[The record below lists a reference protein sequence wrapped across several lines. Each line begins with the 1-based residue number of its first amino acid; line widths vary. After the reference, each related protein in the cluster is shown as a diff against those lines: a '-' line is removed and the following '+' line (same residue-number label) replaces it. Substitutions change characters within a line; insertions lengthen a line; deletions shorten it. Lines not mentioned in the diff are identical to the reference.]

1 LIPPLVDLFV
11 PEPATAVQGQPLD
24 KVGITYL
31 VWMRVV
37 QSSQAESGTVSPPAV
52 ETDQGRCRS
61 SSPRLPSESGSSVVG
76 FPTRLP
82 AHARLAPMDG
92 HVESSHSRV
101 PCKASCASNALSSTN
116 HTIGD
121 GTSSLVPQAA
131 MELWPAGDR
140 CDASAEKDPS
150 GSISRLMLIEII
162 PCPDPVDR
170 LVM

>member
-1 LIPPLVDLFV
+1 
-11 PEPATAVQGQPLD
+11 
-24 KVGITYL
+24 
-31 VWMRVV
+31 
-37 QSSQAESGTVSPPAV
+37 
-52 ETDQGRCRS
+52 
-61 SSPRLPSESGSSVVG
+61 
-76 FPTRLP
+76 
-82 AHARLAPMDG
+82 MDG